1 MADRDPEPDAQGAI
15 PPASPAIS
23 GASRPRASVQQTIPR
38 EVPLLALT
46 EGVLFPL
53 MVLPLTVAN
62 PALAQAIDAAA
73 VESKIVGVFAR
84 RPRPEGAPPPPFA
97 EAPDIYPVGTA
108 ATIVRMVR
116 MPDGTAQVLLQGL
129 ARVRFLRVTRTQP
142 VLYVEVY
149 PLEDTNAEGLEV
161 EGLVRHLLSQFQR
174 AVQLSPTM
182 PQEAAI
188 AAANT
193 PGPGALADFVAANL
207 NLSLEERQDILE
219 TLDVTERLRK
229 VARLLAR
236 ELEILEIGQRIQSE
250 IKEQISRTQ
259 REYYLREQLKA
270 IQRELG
276 EKDPQQ
282 AEIEELRRRIEEAR
296 LPPEAQREAER
307 ELDRL
312 ATLHPAAPDYAL
324 TRTFLDWLATLPW
337 SVVTEDHLDIAEAQR
352 ILDEDHYDLERV
364 KERILDFLAVRKLKQ
379 DIRGPILCFV
389 GPPGVGKTSLGQ
401 SIARALGRKFIR
413 ISLGGVRDEAEI
425 RGHRRTY
432 IGALPGRIIQAL
444 RRAGSKNPVMM
455 LDEVDKL
462 GLDFRGDPAAA
473 LLEVLDPAQNHSFVD
488 NYLGVP
494 FDLSQ
499 VLFICT
505 ANQLDTIPPPLLD
518 RMEVI
523 RIEGYTEAE
532 KVEIARRYLLPRQL
546 NEHGL
551 RPEQLTIPDET
562 LRALIRGYTREAGVR
577 NLERELGAICRKV
590 ARRVAQGQTEPVVVT
605 PDQLHE
611 FLGPLRYRYDIA
623 EQGDEVGVATGLA
636 WTEAGGDVLFV
647 EASVVPGKGNVTLT
661 GHLGDVMQESA
672 RAAVTYA
679 RSRALELGLDP
690 HFFEQVD
697 IHIHVPAGAIPKDG
711 PSAGITMATA
721 LISALTGRP
730 VRRDVG
736 MTGEITLRG
745 KVLPIGGV
753 KEKLLAAHRA
763 GLRIVLLPKENERDL
778 EEVPKQVRDDLQILL
793 VTHMDEV
800 LQHALLPKIPIG
812 ATGSSITG

>member
-1 MADRDPEPDAQGAI
+1 MAEHERIPENPGAA
-15 PPASPAIS
+15 PAGPASAWAGQPQA
-23 GASRPRASVQQTIPR
+23 APQPTIPR
-38 EVPLLALT
+38 EVPLLALS
-46 EGVLFPL
+46 ESVLFPY
-53 MVLPLTVAN
+53 MVLPLSITS
-62 PALAQAIDAAA
+62 PALAQVIDAAA
-73 VESKIVGVFAR
+73 VSNKIVGLFAR
-84 RPRPEGAPPPPFA
+84 RPRAEGAPPPPLA
-97 EAPDIYPVGTA
+97 EIPSIYPVGTA
-108 ATIVRMVR
+108 AALVRMVR
-116 MPDGTAQVLLQGL
+116 LPDGTAQVLLQGL

-142 VLYVEVY
+142 VPYVEVY
-149 PLEDTNAEGLEV
+149 PLEETNASGIEV
-161 EGLVRHLLSQFQR
+161 EGLARHLLHQFER
-174 AVQLSPTM
+174 AVQLSPHL
-182 PQEAAI
+182 PQEAAV

-219 TLDVTERLRK
+219 TLNVTERLRK

-236 ELEILEIGQRIQSE
+236 ELEILEIGQRIQAE
-250 IKEQISRTQ
+250 IKEQMSRAQ

-282 AEIEELRRRIEEAR
+282 AEIEELRRRIEEAK

-312 ATLHPAAPDYAL
+312 ASMHPAAPDYAI
-324 TRTFLDWLATLPW
+324 TRTFLDWLASLPW
-337 SVVTEDHLDIAEAQR
+337 NIATEDHLDIDAAQR

-532 KVEIARRYLLPRQL
+532 KIEIARRYLLPRQL

-551 RPEQLTIPDET
+551 QPELLTVPDET

-590 ARRVAQGQTEPVVVT
+590 ARRVAQGNTEPVVVT

-611 FLGPLRYRYDIA
+611 FLGPPRYRYDLA
-623 EQGDEVGVATGLA
+623 EQRDEIGVATGLA

-647 EASVVPGKGNVTLT
+647 EASVVPGKGQLTLT
-661 GHLGDVMQESA
+661 GHLGEVMQESA
-672 RAAVTYA
+672 RAALTYA

-690 HFFEQVD
+690 HFFEQIDV
-697 IHIHVPAGAIPKDG
+697 HIHVPAGAIPKDG

-721 LISALTGRP
+721 LISALTRRP

-763 GLRIVLLPKENERDL
+763 GLRTVILPKENERDL
-778 EEVPKQVRDDLQILL
+778 EEVPQQVRDELQIML

-800 LQHALLPKIPIG
+800 LHYALLPKIPVG
-812 ATGSSITG
+812 AAESGVAG